1 MAANAEADGFAP
13 SRAQGGVEVLPSP
26 LFTREL
32 VFAVDDDVASILE

>member
-32 VFAVDDDVASILE
+32 VFVDYDIASILE